1 MPPAL
6 PGSRERLPRPSS
18 GTIRTVSLPERLGRL
33 RRVDRIG
40 AGGFATVWLYHD
52 DELDSPVAVKALADN
67 WALRQDVCDRFLEEA
82 RILRRADSDHV
93 VRVYDIGEVDGTP
106 YFVMS
111 YADRG
116 TVADLVEPGVP
127 LPSGR
132 VVDLLAQAGDGIAV
146 LHRHGVIHRDIKPQ
160 NLLLR
165 STPDGSERV
174 LVADLG
180 VAKAMLHASGLTQVV
195 GTPSYMA
202 PEQADGVGLDLRADV
217 HALGAVGYQLLTGRL
232 VREGGLGALVH
243 PALPPAPSSVADVAP
258 AFDSVV
264 LRALALDPA
273 DRWPDVPSFVAGL
286 RWAERTAVQR
296 EALTGT
302 AERGLPAQQGVVT
315 ELASAEPRTP
325 TSLVAPPLAPDVTG
339 TREEASEGRTRALPL
354 VLAFLLVLAV
364 TFGAAYG
371 ATRLLGGGD
380 DPGQES
386 SGQDGASPSGGPTE
400 QPSEEGT
407 PLGEPAA
414 DIDFPALQLP
424 AGQQYD
430 SRVVRSGSHAWTY
443 PIPVGWVAYRV
454 GADNEDAGVLPEGR
468 IDRIGHVRWRPAG
481 EPLVGGFSIRLRVL
495 ATPARVPEMVDT
507 KVSQLEKLQDPD
519 VYERTADTI
528 YFTYRDG
535 NNRVRYNFFRW
546 LPNAAGEASLEI
558 SVSGRTVDKEGL
570 ADLLDAVADGAT
582 VASR

>member
-1 MPPAL
+1 M
-6 PGSRERLPRPSS
+6 
-18 GTIRTVSLPERLGRL
+18 SLPERLGRL

-67 WALRQDVCDRFLEEA
+67 WAQRQDVCDRFLEEA

-127 LPSGR
+127 LGASR
-132 VVDLLAQAGDGIAV
+132 VVDLLAQAGDGVAV

-165 STPDGSERV
+165 STPGGERV

-232 VREGGLGALVH
+232 VREGGLGALVR
-243 PALPPAPSSVADVAP
+243 PELPPAPSAVADVPP
-258 AFDSVV
+258 AFDSVL
-264 LRALALDPA
+264 LRALALDPE

-286 RWAERTAVQR
+286 RWAERTAAQR

-302 AERGLPAQQGVVT
+302 AERRLLPQQVVTT
-315 ELASAEPRTP
+315 ELASPPPRTALPDAPVPVP
-325 TSLVAPPLAPDVTG
+325 TDAGDAPARSARV
-339 TREEASEGRTRALPL
+339 LPL
-354 VLAFLLVLAV
+354 VVGCLLVLAV

-371 ATRLLGGGD
+371 VTRLLAGD
-380 DPGQES
+380 DPGGRASES
-386 SGQDGASPSGGPTE
+386 PTGDGTDEPTDGD
-400 QPSEEGT
+400 PAI
-407 PLGEPAA
+407 GEPAE
-414 DIDFPALQLP
+414 DIDFPALRLP
-424 AGQQYD
+424 DGTDYETH
-430 SRVVRSGSHAWTY
+430 VVRSGADAWSY
-443 PIPVGWVAYRV
+443 PVPVGWIAYQVAADGGDAGTIPAARVDRV
-454 GADNEDAGVLPEGR
+454 GQ
-468 IDRIGHVRWRPAG
+468 VRWRPAG
-481 EPLVGGFSIRLRVL
+481 EPLVGGYSLRVEVL
-495 ATPARVPEMVDT
+495 PPTVTVAEMVADKVRALEESPDLVAVDVFEQTDDT
-507 KVSQLEKLQDPD
+507 V
-519 VYERTADTI
+519 

-535 NNRVRYNFFRW
+535 NNRFRYNFFRW
-546 LPNAAGEASLEI
+546 VADADGNASLEI
-558 SVSGRTVDKEGL
+558 SVSGREADEAGL
-570 ADLLDAVADGAT
+570 GALLDAVSSGAT
-582 VASR
+582 SRAGSR